1 MASSHFVDTKRFVH
15 RSTNKKLVAYVS
27 PLNQSRSHVTA
38 KAPQTDSWSPSP
50 PPSPLTDELQLPS
63 RERTR
68 VLVREERRVP
78 ISVESRLP
86 VRREQR
92 IPISFESR
100 LPVREEQH
108 IPIRMEPQ
116 ISTRE
121 EYPPS
126 SPERLVNVDTP
137 RADVPATRRV
147 IVVRSKNPSQH
158 SQRSN
163 RSMDGRRED
172 TVTIPISTSTGNK
185 SIYFIRRP
193 IVPTEEEEATTTTTQ

>member
-1 MASSHFVDTKRFVH
+1 MS
-15 RSTNKKLVAYVS
+15 
-27 PLNQSRSHVTA
+27 
-38 KAPQTDSWSPSP
+38 QTDSWSSSP

-63 RERTR
+63 REQTR
-68 VLVREERRVP
+68 VRVREERRVP

-108 IPIRMEPQ
+108 IPIKMEPQ

-121 EYPPS
+121 EYPPL
-126 SPERLVNVDTP
+126 SPERLVNIDTP

-147 IVVRSKNPSQH
+147 VVVRSKNSSRH
-158 SQRSN
+158 GQRSN
-163 RSMDGRRED
+163 RSTDGRRDD
-172 TVTIPISTSTGNK
+172 TVIIPISTSTGVRN
-185 SIYFIRRP
+185 SSLP
-193 IVPTEEEEATTTTTQ
+193 